1 MHFNSGKF
9 RITTEFISIV
19 QFTAQFQTEMSHKC
33 PVNELKNKTNEQAE
47 NRSNPNESPKIN
59 G

>member
-33 PVNELKNKTNEQAE
+33 PVNELKNMTNETYGG
-47 NRSNPNESPKIN
+47 NK
-59 G
+59 